1 MKRGSCIG
9 NRKTEDYLRSS
20 FPSHPKR
27 GFAAA
32 ATEVRPR
39 SLRRPQSGRG
49 AIMEAP
55 LAHLFLSAPSRGQ
68 SPKEAERGGVTEG
81 AVIAVTTVTV
91 VRQEAA
97 SGRGRSR
104 QRRVGRDGHDGLALA
119 NRSWR
124 DQVIPPAGLGVTRA
138 VAAAA
143 AACRVAVD
151 DEAFSGEVPV
161 NFCSAA
167 AAASHSAPFRFG

>member
-1 MKRGSCIG
+1 
-9 NRKTEDYLRSS
+9 
-20 FPSHPKR
+20 
-27 GFAAA
+27 
-32 ATEVRPR
+32 
-39 SLRRPQSGRG
+39 
-49 AIMEAP
+49 MEAP

-119 NRSWR
+119 NRSRR

-167 AAASHSAPFRFG
+167 AAASHSAPFRFGRVPPRVRRSQTGAAVRRMMLLRFGVLSEDETPEAWYAREV